1 MITTEDYLRS
11 LINDRN
17 KIMNKIEA
25 HGDSV
30 PSNPTFGELAN
41 IYNNTSLLPYDYSP
55 RALFSP
61 NVETIYTVEPQV
73 YLYTKFTNNL
83 SGFYSGLGGGNIQNM
98 DASNATAGVNAFFG
112 VGSLNLNGAN
122 FNNMINIDGMFA
134 NTGGDTFINN
144 IKFGNVITASNLFNS
159 SNIST
164 IDVNLSN
171 LQNAASMFENCVNLT
186 SVTGNIG
193 DSGSLTNMENMYFGC
208 ANLTH
213 IPDVVVRENIS
224 SMNRFLTINTST
236 SLKVPAKFNLD
247 LITNKFST
255 HTLKNIFSETQV
267 SRVDNFI
274 VQNTEMLGSIICG
287 IFENCKNLTVACN
300 IDLPKNITGGGY
312 RGAYYNLF
320 ARANKLTD
328 IVNLN
333 VTGVNE
339 IGGIFRSMVA
349 LNNMTFIG
357 DFSNVT
363 DARDAFRESTYCN
376 FFGKE
381 EAAPLRYFPNLIN
394 ASNMFASSSILRAQA
409 DLNLAN
415 YFTFE
420 KVVNAA
426 SMFYGSPGYT
436 CVNMGNSPIQNAAS
450 MFGGM
455 RGLTELPNFKTEY
468 ITDAYG
474 LFYNDMNLK
483 NPSSINLNFP
493 NVLTLNNAFFG
504 VGFSDV
510 TLDINQNG
518 VDFSY
523 CFTNSNVS
531 NIHIINSEKGRFSHA
546 FSDAPQ
552 IQYINFALDLNG
564 AYLDTQF
571 FRMYNL
577 KVFPNIYNYNEKP
590 TLGRICIDC
599 FNLIDV
605 PIINLS
611 PSTNTTPTSS
621 ENVRLAFSNCWSLSD
636 ASVVNILTSLANVG
650 PLLGSNCNT
659 ANVNGIF
666 YNSNINVLNC
676 GVPEEVLSALNAN
689 GWTY

>member
-1 MITTEDYLRS
+1 MITTENYLRS

-30 PSNPTFGELAN
+30 PSNPTFGELVN
-41 IYNNTSLLPYDYSP
+41 IYNDTSLFPYDYSP

-83 SGFYSGLGGGNIQNM
+83 SGFYSGLYGGNVQNM
-98 DASNATAGVNAFFG
+98 DASNAVAGVNAFRA
-112 VGSLNLNGAN
+112 VSSLNLNGAN

-134 NTGGDTFINN
+134 NTSGNAFINN
-144 IKFGNVITASNLFNS
+144 IKFGNVVTASNLFSN

-164 IDVNLSN
+164 IDVDLSN
-171 LQNAASMFENCVNLT
+171 LQNAASMFRNCVNLT

-208 ANLTH
+208 ANLIH

-224 SMNRFLTINTST
+224 SMNGFLTINTST

-247 LITNKFST
+247 IISDSLST
-255 HTLKNIFSETQV
+255 HYLKQIFPQTNVET
-267 SRVDNFI
+267 
-274 VQNTEMLGSIICG
+274 VQNLIIKNNSVSGSIIYG
-287 IFENCKNLTVACN
+287 MFENCRNLKNVYN
-300 IDLPKNITGGGY
+300 IDLPTNVIGESTDLYKC
-312 RGAYYNLF
+312 AFYNLF
-320 ARANKLTD
+320 CGCSNLD
-328 IVNLN
+328 SVINLN
-333 VTGVNE
+333 LTGVQR
-339 IGGIFRSMVA
+339 IDGMFREA
-349 LNNMTFIG
+349 RLNNLTAIG
-357 DFSNVT
+357 DFTNVT
-363 DARDAFRESTYCN
+363 SAVEAFRGLIGIY
-376 FFGKE
+376 FRKE
-381 EAAPLRYFPNLIN
+381 EAANLRNFPNLVN
-394 ASNMFASSSILRAQA
+394 AAGMFQSFSGLSGSS
-409 DLNLAN
+409 DYNLAN
-415 YFTFE
+415 FFTFGN
-420 KVVNAA
+420 VVNGTR
-426 SMFYGSPGYT
+426 MFWGTVFTY
-436 CVNMGNSPIQNAAS
+436 VDMGNSPIQNAS
-450 MFGGM
+450 DMFGRMGY
-455 RGLTELPNFKTEY
+455 LAELPNLKTEY
-468 ITDAYG
+468 ITNAHG

-483 NPSSINLNFP
+483 NPLSINLNFP

-531 NIHIINSEKGRFSHA
+531 NILIINSEKGRFSHA
-546 FSDAPQ
+546 FSDAAQ

-577 KVFPNIYNYNEKP
+577 KVFPNIYNYSGKP
-590 TLGRICIDC
+590 ALGRICIDC
-599 FNLIDV
+599 FNLVDV

-621 ENVRLAFSNCWSLSD
+621 ENVSLAFSNCWSLSD
-636 ASVVNILTSLANVG
+636 ASVVNILTSLAYIG
-650 PLLGSNCNT
+650 PLQGSNCNT
-659 ANVNGIF
+659 TNVNGIF
-666 YNSNINVLNC
+666 YNSGINVLNC